1 MKSATAKLFCRSF
14 MPYSN
19 RVAYFFIVEPMIH
32 IKRRNFEATLDME
45 CKSGFI
51 EVTHPHVAINRSVI
65 LTK

>member
-1 MKSATAKLFCRSF
+1 